1 VPIGDDAR
9 VTELQITLAAV
20 CGLAALLVVVQ
31 LLRDRLVNR
40 PILALLV
47 LIELGLVVQLVI
59 GVTWA
64 FDAPAGVSVAT
75 WLGYLVGA
83 LVVLPLA
90 VGWSWAERSRGGTAV
105 VLAGLVVVPYLF
117 VRLHQV
123 WTLAG

>member
-1 VPIGDDAR
+1 
-9 VTELQITLAAV
+9 VTELQIVLAGL
-20 CGLAALLVVVQ
+20 CGLAALLVIVQ

-47 LIELGLVVQLVI
+47 LIELGLVVQLVVGI
-59 GVTWA
+59 SWS

>member
-1 VPIGDDAR
+1 M
-9 VTELQITLAAV
+9 TELQITLAV
-20 CGLAALLVVVQ
+20 LCGLAALLVVIQ

-40 PILALLV
+40 PILALLG
-47 LIELGLVVQLVI
+47 LIELGLVVQVVI
-59 GVTWA
+59 GVRWA
-64 FDAPAGVSVAT
+64 LDAPEGVSVAT
-75 WLGYLVGA
+75 WLGYLAGA

-123 WTLAG
+123 WTLTS

>member
-1 VPIGDDAR
+1 M
-9 VTELQITLAAV
+9 TELQITLAAL
-20 CGLAALLVVVQ
+20 CGLAAILVIVQ

-40 PILALLV
+40 PILALLG
-47 LIELGLVVQLVI
+47 LIELGLVVQVVI

-64 FDAPAGVSVAT
+64 LDAPKGVSVAT

-123 WTLAG
+123 WTLTS